1 MQGIKLILLLLEC
14 GPEFFNVLLLE
25 GLLFH
30 FLNLGLELNNSPLKL
45 ITLSLELRDL
55 ELLCLHFRLQDL

>member
-1 MQGIKLILLLLEC
+1 MQGIKLILLLLKC

-30 FLNLGLELNNSPLKL
+30 FLNLGFELDDSPLKL

>member
-1 MQGIKLILLLLEC
+1 MQSIKLILLLLEC

-25 GLLFH
+25 GLFFH

-45 ITLSLELRDL
+45 ITLSLEL
-55 ELLCLHFRLQDL
+55 